1 MILIAEHIWTAVCR
15 LVVKKA
21 NREKKVNRESRA
33 FLVKREKSEK
43 RVNRVRRATPAKK
56 ANLVNPEKMVQTA

>member
-1 MILIAEHIWTAVCR
+1 M
-15 LVVKKA
+15 
-21 NREKKVNRESRA
+21 NRESRA